1 MLIFWIKLLLN
12 LSNILTIQKRETQF
26 SLVGFASTLKP
37 NIFQGTHYKRW
48 RAKCLLLL
56 TTMHCYFVAEPRSTG
71 PHTQEEERAWKHADT
86 MFKAAIFSIV
96 DVYVP
101 LQTVKAIWEAL
112 ESKYE
117 VSDAGTG
124 LYIME

>member
-1 MLIFWIKLLLN
+1 
-12 LSNILTIQKRETQF
+12 
-26 SLVGFASTLKP
+26 
-37 NIFQGTHYKRW
+37 
-48 RAKCLLLL
+48 
-56 TTMHCYFVAEPRSTG
+56 
-71 PHTQEEERAWKHADT
+71 